1 MLSQTAVFTR
11 LVRDH
16 MGPAPITVKSGT
28 TCGAVV
34 QRMRDHMAS
43 SVVIVDEMAKPVG
56 ILTEQD
62 VCRRL
67 VYQVDDQAPVDKV
80 MSTPARTIYENDFLY
95 HAIARMRRWRLR
107 HMPVVDDAEQPVG
120 ILHLDAALAVAAS
133 QIVGHIE
140 RLTHEDSLEGMKST
154 KAAQCEVAAAL
165 AEDRVPAP
173 DIQALLSHI
182 NRDLHRRVVG
192 LCVAAMRDD
201 GWGEPPAE
209 FDVVILGSGGRG
221 ESYLNPDQDNGFIIE
236 DYSDKDHTRFDAWF
250 LELSERTTTA
260 LNELGFPF
268 CNGYVMATNPMWR
281 KTISQWKDQLR
292 YWIAK
297 AHGNYLRYCDIFFD
311 FEPVYG
317 RGALT
322 ADLRR
327 FVTENARRKFF
338 LREMFK
344 VDEAHGV
351 ALGFFGRLKTDPL
364 PGPHQGKINLK
375 LTGTLPL
382 VGAIRILALREGAPE
397 TSTRARIDRLALGGV
412 LSYDEQDYLR
422 GAFRHIT
429 NLLLRQQLQ
438 DAQNGVVVSNHVPP
452 GALSGRE
459 KDILVDAFKAIRA
472 FRSRV
477 RAELGAEVF

>member
-1 MLSQTAVFTR
+1 
-11 LVRDH
+11 
-16 MGPAPITVKSGT
+16 
-28 TCGAVV
+28 
-34 QRMRDHMAS
+34 
-43 SVVIVDEMAKPVG
+43 
-56 ILTEQD
+56 
-62 VCRRL
+62 
-67 VYQVDDQAPVDKV
+67 
-80 MSTPARTIYENDFLY
+80 MSRPARTIYRNDFLY

-120 ILHLDAALAVAAS
+120 ILHLDDALAVAAS
-133 QIVGHIE
+133 QMVEHIE
-140 RLTHEDSLEGMKST
+140 RLTHEDSLDGMKST
-154 KAAQCEVAAAL
+154 KAAQREVAAAL
-165 AEDRVPAP
+165 AADTVPAP

-192 LCVAAMRDD
+192 LSVAAMRDD
-201 GWGEPPAE
+201 GWGEPPTE

-221 ESYLNPDQDNGFIIE
+221 ESYLNPDQDNGFVIA
-236 DYSDKDHTRFDAWF
+236 DYPDSDHTRIDAWF
-250 LELSERTTTA
+250 LELAERTTAA
-260 LNELGFPF
+260 LNDLGFPL

-311 FEPVYG
+311 FESVYG

-322 ADLRR
+322 ANLRA

-364 PGPHQGKINLK
+364 PGPHQGKVNLK

-382 VGAIRILALREGAPE
+382 VGAMRILALREGVPE
-397 TSTRARIDRLALGGV
+397 TATRARIDRLAGEGV

-438 DAQNGVVVSNHVPP
+438 DAQSGVAVSNHVPP
-452 GALSGRE
+452 SALSERE

-477 RAELGAEVF
+477 REELGAEVF